1 MWSRRNWPF
10 TLHKTWHSNS
20 TMRSQFSGQKV
31 LLSFHC
37 FEEPTVLH
45 TIQVTKV
52 LHQVSSTVLSCKQNK
67 VIWLATHELLM
78 IRDRF
83 LTLCKGVFSEMITNV
98 WKPILVDQR
107 GWMVIMW
114 RKFPWGASPRNSTV
128 ASFCYLPM
136 HQHSLHF
143 RHLVLD
149 NYER

>member
-98 WKPILVDQR
+98 WKPMLVDQSFPGEQVLAIAQLPAFVTYR
-107 GWMVIMW
+107 CINIRSTFVIW
-114 RKFPWGASPRNSTV
+114 F
-128 ASFCYLPM
+128 
-136 HQHSLHF
+136 
-143 RHLVLD
+143 
-149 NYER
+149 